1 MSSEPART
9 RYRRKAAPD
18 PYAQLW
24 DGASRRRSAH
34 RRSRRHTVRV
44 TIVSVIAVVVAG
56 LLAVPLVQ
64 QWAPVGNSATGPVD
78 AAAGGGGVA
87 AKASSDPFDGTPA
100 ERYAVGIRGVV
111 LPKPKQVGSWPAS
124 DVRTVMTQTRS
135 VLVAARLDPRV
146 VQRGSTAAYLKLL
159 SPATRGMVSASIRRG
174 GPGLGYVTRLAP
186 GFTLDPKAKIRVA
199 GKMTAR
205 AGRDGQLVV
214 MADYVWVYPL
224 RGGKPS
230 AAAGPG
236 STLVVLHT
244 VESYEVYRPEAIAA
258 SDRGLRPG
266 GGNSYTFNMDCSLV
280 GKGLLGLPPPDQGG
294 RPSSPDDAA
303 YSPNTNPKSIRST
316 C

>member
-1 MSSEPART
+1 MSSEPARP
-9 RYRRKAAPD
+9 RPEAAPD
-18 PYAQLW
+18 PYAPLW
-24 DGASRRRSAH
+24 DGVRRRRSAH

-64 QWAPVGNSATGPVD
+64 QWAPVGNSATRPAGTGD
-78 AAAGGGGVA
+78 GSAAAKGTAGR
-87 AKASSDPFDGTPA
+87 SSDPFAGTPA
-100 ERYAVGIRGVV
+100 EKYAVGTRGVV
-111 LPKPKQVGSWPAS
+111 LPKPKQIGSWTAAE
-124 DVRTVMTQTRS
+124 VRRVLVETRN

-146 VQRGSTAAYLKLL
+146 VERGGTAAYLRLL
-159 SPATRGMVSASIRRG
+159 SPGTRGMVGAAIRRG

-199 GKMTAR
+199 GKMSAR
-205 AGRDGQLVV
+205 AGKDGQLIV

-224 RGGKPS
+224 RGGRPS

-258 SDRGLRPG
+258 SDRGVRPG
-266 GGNSYTFNMDCSLV
+266 GGNSYTFNMDCTLV
-280 GKGLLGLPPPDQGG
+280 GKGLLALPPPDQGG

-303 YSPNTNPKSIRST
+303 YSPKTNPRSIRST